1 MGTIITNQLIKTKS
15 NMTTREDIKKLRAFL
30 NTAKSIKMG
39 MKMPKNIEAII
50 DGMCAEYETKY
61 DLWKVILRKAALNSD
76 NWNVRG
82 G

>member
-1 MGTIITNQLIKTKS
+1 
-15 NMTTREDIKKLRAFL
+15 MTTKEDIKKLRAFL

-61 DLWKVILRKAALNSD
+61 GL
-76 NWNVRG
+76 
-82 G
+82 

>member
-1 MGTIITNQLIKTKS
+1 
-15 NMTTREDIKKLRAFL
+15 MTTKEDIKKLRAFL

-61 DLWKVILRKAALNSD
+61 DL
-76 NWNVRG
+76 
-82 G
+82 